1 MVEAVLLFIGVI
13 LLSLT
18 VRTTFGF
25 GDALINMP
33 LLALLF
39 GLKVAAPLSAML
51 SSTITLAIL
60 IMHWRRIDLKSAWRL
75 IVASLAGIPIGLWML
90 KGINESAMMILLA
103 LVLIGTAL
111 SRMLHPDRFHLKSTT
126 WAFPFGFVAGVL
138 GGAYNTNGPP
148 VVVYGSM
155 RHWDADTFRATIQ
168 GYTFPVGLTILF
180 GHYTTGLWT
189 RQVGVMYLTALPV
202 IAAAFLIGNFLHGR
216 LKGKRFQTALHIL
229 LIVMGMAL
237 ILKAV
242 LSYI

>member
-1 MVEAVLLFIGVI
+1 MVEAVLLFIAVI

-33 LLALLF
+33 LLTLF
-39 GLKVAAPLSAML
+39 YGLKVAAPLSAML

-60 IMHWRRIDLKSAWRL
+60 ILHWRRIDLKSAWRL

-90 KGINESAMMILLA
+90 KDINETAMMILLA

-111 SRMLHPDRFHLKSTT
+111 SRMLHPDRFYLKSAS
-126 WAFPFGFVAGVL
+126 WAFPFGFVAGIL

-155 RHWDADTFRATIQ
+155 RRWDADTFRATIQ
-168 GYTFPVGLTILF
+168 GYTFPVGLTVLL
-180 GHYTTGLWT
+180 GHYSTGLWT
-189 RQVGVMYLTALPV
+189 AQVGSMYLTALPV
-202 IAAAFLIGNFLHGR
+202 IGAAFLIGNFLHGR
-216 LKGKRFQTALHIL
+216 LKGRRFHTTLHIL
-229 LIVMGMAL
+229 LLAMGLAL

-242 LSYI
+242 LSYV